1 MLAENGSETFFD
13 AGVNGWAKDL
23 VANVTTPN
31 ECQSKC
37 QETLGCYYFEVAM
50 MGTDVKCKLY
60 NEFAIKPLFDL
71 EHTDRNYWKNLRW
84 ELSSETVTLI
94 GPRKCPNKNSM
105 HFLNK
110 VCTVSYYKSIIGTY
124 N

>member
-1 MLAENGSETFFD
+1 MLADNGSETFFN
-13 AGVNGWAKDL
+13 AGVNGLAKDL

-31 ECQSKC
+31 ECQLKC

-50 MGTDVKCKLY
+50 GSDVKCNLY

-84 ELSSETVTLI
+84 ELSTETVTLI
-94 GPRKCPNKNSM
+94 GPRTCPNRKGM
-105 HFLNK
+105 HLNK
-110 VCTVSYYKSIIGTY
+110 TSL
-124 N
+124 